1 MSELAPPAHPAV
13 RRVQRLEAV
22 RAREQQ
28 ISRLMVEQRLD
39 LEALATEDLAGLGAR
54 YVADELALL
63 WRRSPRQARNRLDSA
78 RAFAAFP
85 AVHALV
91 GDGTWLIDHADA
103 AVDELI
109 RTGLT
114 HDEQRQ
120 VLELVLSRRV
130 TLTPWEVRAAVRTA
144 AVVLY
149 PDAAA
154 EAAERAQTDRDV
166 RMYADRPGEATLL
179 AYGPA
184 PAVAAMLASL
194 DALTFPPA
202 PEETRTVAQRRFDTL
217 YDLVC
222 GKAHPE
228 QWQVQVLVGAATVRG
243 EDEAPAEVVGLG
255 AIPAAQAR
263 ELAAGGTLRRVVV
276 ADRTGRLLAV
286 DDRVHRPDH
295 APSEVAAVRR
305 PAQVAEQQEPVE
317 PDPDA
322 PSAEDLAWY
331 DGQLDRDA
339 LYAHLQQPTDS
350 AGDAPA
356 SGRGAPVHLVW
367 SWSPEALR
375 AALGRM
381 DTEPGGPDE
390 AARTGPV
397 HLLQSWSP
405 EALGTVLRRM
415 STAPVRHLDLHTDAY
430 AVPARLKRHL
440 VLRDRTCVFPGCPR
454 TALRCD
460 KDHLI
465 PWPRGSTSEA
475 NLADECEHHHQGK
488 HDCLTVQRL
497 PDGTFRWTTPSGLSA
512 DRPPRPVLDA
522 WTYRV

>member
-1 MSELAPPAHPAV
+1 MSELAPPAHPAL
-13 RRVQRLEAV
+13 RRTQRLEAV
-22 RAREQQ
+22 RVREQL
-28 ISRLMVEQRLD
+28 ISRLMVEQRLE

-54 YVADELALL
+54 YVSDELALL
-63 WRRSPRQARNRLDSA
+63 WRRSPRQARNRLDAA

-114 HDEQRQ
+114 HDEQQQ

-144 AVVLY
+144 AVVLF

-154 EAAERAQTDRDV
+154 DAAARAQTDRDV
-166 RMYADRPGEATLL
+166 RVYTDRPGEASLL

-202 PEETRTVAQRRFDTL
+202 PEETRTGALRRFDTL
-217 YDLVC
+217 YVLVC
-222 GKAHPE
+222 GKAHPA

-243 EDEAPAEVVGLG
+243 EDEAPAEIVGLG
-255 AIPAAQAR
+255 PVPASQAR
-263 ELAAGGTLRRVVV
+263 ELVAGGTLRRVVV
-276 ADRTGRLLAV
+276 HDRTGRLVAV
-286 DDRVHRPDH
+286 DDRVHRPDLPAVDLPRQPAH
-295 APSEVAAVRR
+295 PAA
-305 PAQVAEQQEPVE
+305 ELGE

-322 PSAEDLAWY
+322 PSSEDLAWY
-331 DGQLDRDA
+331 DGQLDRDT

-350 AGDAPA
+350 AGAAPA

-381 DTEPGGPDE
+381 DTEP
-390 AARTGPV
+390 
-397 HLLQSWSP
+397 
-405 EALGTVLRRM
+405 
-415 STAPVRHLDLHTDAY
+415 VRHVDLHTDTY

-454 TALRCD
+454 PALRCD

-497 PDGTFRWTTPSGLSA
+497 PDGTFHWTTPSGLSA

>member
-1 MSELAPPAHPAV
+1 LYCRGFPLGNAFERLYDLPMSELAPPAHPAV

-339 LYAHLQQPTDS
+339 LYAHLQQPT
-350 AGDAPA
+350 
-356 SGRGAPVHLVW
+356 
-367 SWSPEALR
+367 
-375 AALGRM
+375 
-381 DTEPGGPDE
+381 EPCGHDE
-390 AARTGPV
+390 AAPVGPV
-397 HLLQSWSP
+397 HLLRSWSP

-415 STAPVRHLDLHTDAY
+415 HTEPVRHLDLHTDAY

-497 PDGTFRWTTPSGLSA
+497 PDGTFRWTTPAGLSA

-522 WTYRV
+522 WSYRLTSPDEAV

>member
-1 MSELAPPAHPAV
+1 
-13 RRVQRLEAV
+13 VQRLEAV

-276 ADRTGRLLAV
+276 DDRTGRLLAV

-339 LYAHLQQPTDS
+339 LYAHLQQPT
-350 AGDAPA
+350 
-356 SGRGAPVHLVW
+356 
-367 SWSPEALR
+367 
-375 AALGRM
+375 
-381 DTEPGGPDE
+381 EPGGPDE

-415 STAPVRHLDLHTDAY
+415 HTEPVRHLDLHTDAY

-497 PDGTFRWTTPSGLSA
+497 PDGTFRWTTPAGLSA

-522 WTYRV
+522 WSYRLTSPDEAV

>member
-1 MSELAPPAHPAV
+1 VDERNTLQYKGFPLVQSLEHPYDPGMSELAPPAHPAV

-22 RAREQQ
+22 RAREQL
-28 ISRLMVEQRLD
+28 ISRLVVEQRLD

-63 WRRSPRQARNRLDSA
+63 WRRSPRQARNRLDGA

-114 HDEQRQ
+114 QDEQQQ
-120 VLELVLSRRV
+120 VLDLVLSRRV

-144 AVVLY
+144 AVVLF

-166 RMYADRPGEATLL
+166 RVYADRPGEATLL

-202 PEETRTVAQRRFDTL
+202 AEETRTVAQRRFDTL
-217 YDLVC
+217 YELVC
-222 GKAHPE
+222 GKAHPG

-243 EDEAPAEVVGLG
+243 EDESPAEVVGLG
-255 AIPAAQAR
+255 PVPASQAR
-263 ELAAGGTLRRVVV
+263 EVAAAGTLRRVVV
-276 ADRTGRLLAV
+276 DDESGRLVAV
-286 DDRVHRPDH
+286 DDGVHRPDLTPPDV
-295 APSEVAAVRR
+295 APVRV
-305 PAQVAEQQEPVE
+305 PAQVGEPQEPVE
-317 PDPDA
+317 PDPEA

-331 DGQLDRDA
+331 DDQLDRDA
-339 LYAHLQQPTDS
+339 LYAHLQQPTEPCAHDE
-350 AGDAPA
+350 AARVG
-356 SGRGAPVHLVW
+356 PVHLVR

-375 AALGRM
+375 TALHRM
-381 DTEPGGPDE
+381 HTE
-390 AARTGPV
+390 
-397 HLLQSWSP
+397 
-405 EALGTVLRRM
+405 
-415 STAPVRHLDLHTDAY
+415 PVRHLDLHTDAY

-454 TALRCD
+454 PALRCD

-465 PWPRGSTSEA
+465 PWPRGSTSEG

-497 PDGTFRWTTPSGLSA
+497 PDGAFRWTTPAGLSA

-522 WTYRV
+522 WTYLRPG